1 MPQQV
6 VLANSMRQ
14 AIVTIPKKPSG
25 TGGAQWPAIIPEI
38 LQTQSNNPGG
48 SVPLTVT
55 LPVGGALLITFSRTN
70 VNPAAEVYVKISRN
84 ANGVQVEDKKTDA
97 NNLSFSTQQ
106 SGPAGNEQVILTFN
120 GHE

>member
-1 MPQQV
+1 MACNNTGDP
-6 VLANSMRQ
+6 ANTVEQ
-14 AIVTIPKKPSG
+14 SG
-25 TGGAQWPAIIPEI
+25 GQ
-38 LQTQSNNPGG
+38 
-48 SVPLTVT
+48 
-55 LPVGGALLITFSRTN
+55 RTPYRHTAGRGW
-70 VNPAAEVYVKISRN
+70 NPAAEVYVKISRN